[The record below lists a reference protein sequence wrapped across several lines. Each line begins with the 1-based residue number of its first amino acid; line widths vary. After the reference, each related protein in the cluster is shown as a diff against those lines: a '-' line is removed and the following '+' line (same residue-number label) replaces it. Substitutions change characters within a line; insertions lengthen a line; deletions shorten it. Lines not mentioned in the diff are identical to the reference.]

1 MERAEHTLVRNKHGE
16 LHSMRPVY
24 SQAGV
29 DCAGGGRT
37 AVILQPKVRAD
48 LPAILAA
55 PSWRGCPVR
64 GLYSRPGRGRHG
76 SGKRL
81 RAMYRVG
88 IDTGGTFTDLIAL
101 DPISGEIRVEKQP
114 STPAEPELAVLES
127 IRRSGLLPEETE
139 HVVLGTTIGTNAL
152 LQRRGARVVY
162 LTTEGFEDIP
172 YIQRVDKKDP
182 YDLQWCKP
190 QPFVQRSDCLGV
202 RERVSAL
209 GTVLTALTEQEL
221 QRLAELIKRRIAQ
234 GGQEAAVAINLLF
247 SYAEPAHERML
258 RDFLRDAL
266 PGLPLSIS
274 SEISPI
280 WREYERASTTIVD
293 AYLKPLMMRFLDELL
308 EQLRNTGYR
317 RPLIVMKS
325 NGGRMAASAAREQP
339 VHTMLSG
346 LSGGVIAGRYFAER
360 MGFGNVITLDM
371 GGTSTDVAT
380 VSDGQV
386 DYTTEY
392 EVDFSIPVL
401 APFLDL
407 KTIGAGGG
415 SIAWIDPGGL
425 LRVGPE
431 SAGAEPGPVC
441 YGRGGQEITVTDANL
456 VLGRL
461 NPDNFLGGRIRLLPE
476 QARER
481 MSLLGEQLGMSV
493 EEAALAVIDLAN
505 ENMAN
510 AIRVLT
516 IERGLDPRSYAL
528 VAFGGAGPLH
538 GSELAAILSLQEL
551 IVPPHPGLASAFGT
565 LVADPRVDRRWTRY
579 YTSDRID
586 IGEVNSQMERLV
598 RESVEELRQE
608 GYAGKPL
615 LTRSVSMRYA
625 GQNYEREI
633 PVPAGKITPALFRRI
648 LEAFH
653 REHHEFYGFS
663 FPQEVVELI
672 HFNVTARGEGLKPPM
687 PVIAPGRPPEP
698 VNLRPVY
705 FREKGFISCPVYRRD
720 TLPAGAA
727 IQGPAVIEEM
737 DSTTLL
743 HPGQSLTVS
752 EEGILS
758 LKWEKEQA
766 AAATERSRSG
776 IDSVNL
782 AILHNSL
789 VNITREMGMAMMH
802 TAYSPIFSESRDFAC
817 ALFDSRGQMIAQ
829 GEFCP
834 AQLGAMPLTVRWII
848 SELGLEAFEPG
859 DVVIHNDPYR
869 GGCHMPEHLM
879 LKPVFSGG
887 RLAAFAGAIGHV
899 AEIGAA
905 AVGSFASDATEVF
918 QEGLRLPPVKLMRG
932 GRYVQDVWKI
942 ILANHRTPRNTW
954 GDFHAMV
961 GALNIAE
968 RRLKR
973 QMERYG
979 DDFFFAATGQLLD
992 YSERL
997 MRREITDIPDGE
1009 YAFEERMEDDG
1020 ISDRPFHIR
1029 VNVAVRGEEILVDFT
1044 GSDPQAA
1051 GPINATYGVTTSA
1064 TYNALLQLTG
1074 AHIPRNAGCYRPVT
1088 IIAPPGS
1095 IVNVAYPGPS
1105 VGGNTETQ
1113 PRIVGAILGAMGQV
1127 LPQRVMAAEGATSCN
1142 FLFGGVHPL
1151 TGHYYVHYHFEASGW
1166 GGRWQSDGNS
1176 VQNHIHGNCRNTPV
1190 EIFETLYPFRVI
1202 EYALRP
1208 DSGGAGRN
1216 RGGLASRRVLEVLA
1230 PEITVSLMMDHVRE
1244 GAWGAFG
1251 GRPGELAGVRIRPK
1265 GAKKFVD
1272 FRQAFGT
1279 VSPSKFADVTVR
1291 EGDRIMIESAGG
1303 GGYGEPTEREE
1314 RRILSDVEQG
1324 LVSREAAKKI
1334 YGLGRAG
1341 QLGIEVGAG
1350 GPPFKT
1356 GGSAAG

>member
-1 MERAEHTLVRNKHGE
+1 
-16 LHSMRPVY
+16 
-24 SQAGV
+24 
-29 DCAGGGRT
+29 
-37 AVILQPKVRAD
+37 
-48 LPAILAA
+48 
-55 PSWRGCPVR
+55 
-64 GLYSRPGRGRHG
+64 
-76 SGKRL
+76 L

-101 DPISGEIRVEKQP
+101 DPLSGEIRVEKQP
-114 STPAEPELAVLES
+114 STPAKPELAVQES
-127 IRRSGLLPEETE
+127 MRRSGVLSEEIE

-152 LQRRGARVVY
+152 LERRGARVIY
-162 LTTEGFEDIP
+162 LTTEGFTDIP

-190 QPFVQRSDCLGV
+190 QPFVCRSDCLGV
-202 RERVSAL
+202 RERVCAQ
-209 GTVLTALTEQEL
+209 GRVLTPLTGQEL
-221 QRLAELIKRRIAQ
+221 ERLTELIKRRISA
-234 GGQEAAVAINLLF
+234 GGNDVALAINLLF
-247 SYAEPAHERML
+247 SYADPAHERL
-258 RDFLRDAL
+258 LHDFLREAL
-266 PGLPLSIS
+266 PGVPLSIS

-280 WREYERASTTIVD
+280 WREYERASTTIID
-293 AYLKPLMMRFLDELL
+293 AYLKPLMMGFLDELL
-308 EQLRNTGYR
+308 QRLRGSRYR
-317 RPLIVMKS
+317 GPLLVMKS
-325 NGGRMAASAAREQP
+325 NGGRMAASAARDQP

-346 LSGGVIAGRYFAER
+346 LSGGVIAGRYFAQR
-360 MGFGNVITLDM
+360 MGFRDIITLDM

-380 VSDGQV
+380 VTGGEV
-386 DYTTEY
+386 DNTTEY

-401 APFLDL
+401 APFLDM

-425 LRVGPE
+425 LRVGPG

-441 YGRGGQEITVTDANL
+441 YGLGGKDVTVTDANL

-461 NPDNFLGGRIRLLPE
+461 NPDNFLGGRIRLMTE
-476 QARER
+476 RARKR
-481 MSLLGEQLGMSV
+481 VRLLGEQLGMSV
-493 EEAALAVIDLAN
+493 EQTALAVIDLAN

-516 IERGLDPRSYAL
+516 IERGLDPRNYAL

-538 GSELAAILSLQEL
+538 GSDLAANLSLQEL

-586 IGEVNSQMERLV
+586 LDEVNIQMDRLV
-598 RESVEELRQE
+598 RESTEELRQE
-608 GYAGKPL
+608 GYAGKAL
-615 LTRSVSMRYA
+615 LARSISMRYA

-633 PVPAGKITPALFRRI
+633 TVSGGTITHASFKRV

-663 FPQEVVELI
+663 FPEEVVELI
-672 HFNVTARGEGLKPPM
+672 HFNVTARGEGLNPSM
-687 PVIAPGRPPEP
+687 PELAPGRPPDP
-698 VNLRPVY
+698 ATRRPVY
-705 FREKGFISCPVYRRD
+705 FRAKGFLRCPVYRRD

-727 IQGPAVIEEM
+727 IRGPAVIEEM
-737 DSTTLL
+737 DSTTLV
-743 HPGQSLTVS
+743 HPDQSLTVS
-752 EEGILS
+752 REGILS
-758 LKWEKEQA
+758 LKWEKDQA
-766 AAATERSRSG
+766 AAVTGRSG
-776 IDSVNL
+776 RGIDGVSLV
-782 AILHNSL
+782 ILHNSL

-817 ALFDSRGQMIAQ
+817 ALFDSRGRMIAQ

-848 SELGLEAFEPG
+848 SELGLESFEPG
-859 DVVIHNDPYR
+859 DVIIHNDPYR

-879 LKPVFSGG
+879 LKPVFSGE
-887 RLAAFAGAIGHV
+887 RLVAFAGAIGHV

-918 QEGLRLPPVKLMRG
+918 QEGLRLPPVKLMSRG
-932 GRYVQDVWKI
+932 QYVQDVWKI
-942 ILANHRTPRNTW
+942 IMANHRTPRNTW
-954 GDFHAMV
+954 GDFHAML

-968 RRLKR
+968 RRLKH
-973 QMERYG
+973 QIDHYG
-979 DDFFFAATGQLLD
+979 MDFFRAATAQLLD
-992 YSERL
+992 YAERL
-997 MRREITDIPDGE
+997 MRREIAAVPDGE

-1020 ISDRPFHIR
+1020 ISDQPFHIR
-1029 VNVAVRGEEILVDFT
+1029 VNVAVNGEEILVDFT

-1074 AHIPRNAGCYRPVT
+1074 SHIPRNAGCYRPVT
-1088 IIAPPGS
+1088 IIAPAGS

-1127 LPQRVMAAEGATSCN
+1127 LPERVMASEGATSCN

-1151 TGHYYVHYHFEASGW
+1151 TGRYYVHYHFEASGW
-1166 GGRWQSDGNS
+1166 GGRWSSDGNS

-1244 GAWGAFG
+1244 GAWGALG
-1251 GRPGELAGVRIRPK
+1251 GLPGGLAGVRIRRK
-1265 GAKKFVD
+1265 GAKKFID
-1272 FRQAFGT
+1272 FCEAFGT

-1291 EGDRIMIESAGG
+1291 EGDRIMVDSAGG
-1303 GGYGEPTEREE
+1303 GGYGKPSERDTER
-1314 RRILSDVEQG
+1314 ILADVEQG
-1324 LVSREAAKKI
+1324 FVSREAAQKI
-1334 YGLGRAG
+1334 YGLRRAG
-1341 QLGIEVGAG
+1341 EERIGIE
-1350 GPPFKT
+1350 
-1356 GGSAAG
+1356 AALRDLQEEGLEQ